1 MSNWKLLIYIFIVR
15 SLRRYYYNIFIL
27 FLKKQNLY
35 IHVMVLWSRM
45 WLTNIMIYFILYYT
59 DTEKQGNS
67 KQLFGKHNIAIV
79 SFSAF
84 SLDTLCQSTEHFT
97 LYKLYIKYSDISCF
111 KFSYS
116 ANMSSLRTDFYIT
129 RDLTRLQVRFLYL
142 KEVMTLPPV
151 SESKTLNT
159 GITRPFCPNA
169 SSLSQQNLTKWN
181 GLKV

>member
-1 MSNWKLLIYIFIVR
+1 MR
-15 SLRRYYYNIFIL
+15 
-27 FLKKQNLY
+27 
-35 IHVMVLWSRM
+35 
-45 WLTNIMIYFILYYT
+45 LTNIRIYFILCYT
-59 DTEKQGNS
+59 VMEKQGNS
-67 KQLFGKHNIAIV
+67 NNSNNCLENIPSLV
-79 SFSAF
+79 LFSAF

-159 GITRPFCPNA
+159 GITRPSCPKRQFTITAGSNKMKWVK
-169 SSLSQQNLTKWN
+169 SLNYK
-181 GLKV
+181 LKT